1 MDPPRSLDPAG
12 GDREV
17 AGGPD
22 KKQRN
27 WPWPAQD
34 PPCSPLLLG
43 GLPDPRTLT
52 AHKDLKGALVLPAQ
66 HQEENVLK
74 MFLFN

>member
-1 MDPPRSLDPAG
+1 MDPPRSLNPDG
-12 GDREV
+12 GDRE
-17 AGGPD
+17 AASGPD

-34 PPCSPLLLG
+34 PPSSPLLLG
-43 GLPDPRTLT
+43 GLPDPRTLP
-52 AHKDLKGALVLPAQ
+52 AHKELKGALPFPAQ